1 MIYCHGQLVLQNC
14 IMFLSGQDNNIE
26 TIKYYLLNVPTWG
39 YYEFE
44 LFYLTC
50 FFLNQD
56 ALKILSGRYL
66 VFIER
71 YNDFLEIETEKSK
84 FNLLLVTAFLA
95 KKNYNLA
102 EFYFI
107 LFRERD
113 TNYRTLYQDEWMSL
127 LIKILI
133 LTKNKEQDSSQKQ
146 EIYRL
151 VKQLDHKDF
160 NLLTNMIE
168 KILYTI

>member
-1 MIYCHGQLVLQNC
+1 M
-14 IMFLSGQDNNIE
+14 
-26 TIKYYLLNVPTWG
+26 
-39 YYEFE
+39 
-44 LFYLTC
+44 
-50 FFLNQD
+50 
-56 ALKILSGRYL
+56 KILSGRYL